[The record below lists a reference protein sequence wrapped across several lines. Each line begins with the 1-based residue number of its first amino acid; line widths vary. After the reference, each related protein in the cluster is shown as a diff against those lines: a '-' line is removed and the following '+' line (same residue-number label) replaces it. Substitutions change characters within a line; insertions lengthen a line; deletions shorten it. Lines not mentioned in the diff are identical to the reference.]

1 MTVKAFALAL
11 VLAALVL
18 WPHASLAQTPTPTLN
33 PPRNLVVVFLQ
44 SSDAE
49 YRVGNTHAYTL
60 SWLKPTGSL
69 SNVVWVRYSVSV
81 TDSGGNP
88 AGSSIHDKRSS
99 VSYITGAVSVRMP
112 AERETRESYTIS
124 VTAADL
130 YTSGTTSTAASV
142 TILLPRIVPPTLFHV
157 THLDSGGAT
166 LDWDPPYN
174 LDSSETASYSVE
186 IRGTIST
193 DQQPPLTLSEEEMND
208 PIFVKTDI
216 PDQATVMGQES
227 LWNVLDLQ
235 RGGCPDCLQAP
246 FLDGMVMQSDP
257 DDLSYKVNLLHE
269 PSREETT
276 PFDLIGDYSFRL
288 YERVKNGQQDVRHIH
303 AVMDGSLTDQ
313 FQLDDP
319 TPFVEYRVRA
329 VDMERSPP
337 LSIDG
342 PTTHWSAPLILNLDL
357 PSSFQPGA
365 DADAAI
371 LGPPSS
377 ATEDPTG
384 LINLIDEAAV
394 RLDPDADASDWV
406 VPFVFMLALG
416 AGAGVFV
423 VVARSGSTG
432 LAAAA
437 GGLVAFIVWSGLGPL
452 WFGLPWEL
460 AYLPLILVIL
470 GGFLAVAKR
479 MTT

>member
-11 VLAALVL
+11 LLAALVM
-18 WPHASLAQTPTPTLN
+18 WPHATLAQTPTPTPTLN
-33 PPRNLVVVFLQ
+33 APTGLAILFGQANA
-44 SSDAE
+44 DE
-49 YRVGNTHAYTL
+49 YRVGST
-60 SWLKPTGSL
+60 KD
-69 SNVVWVRYSVSV
+69 YSVRWQEPSNAPAAGMYYDLRITNSDGNNLISITV
-81 TDSGGNP
+81 TDDWVYP
-88 AGSSIHDKRSS
+88 RKT
-99 VSYITGAVSVRMP
+99 VTLPMP
-112 AERETRESYTIS
+112 SAKEDRELFTIS
-124 VTAADL
+124 VIARHSS
-130 YTSGTTSTAASV
+130 YNQSTA
-142 TILLPRIVPPTLFHV
+142 TTRTYRLPRIVPPTLFKV
-157 THLDSGGAT
+157 THPDTGGAT

-174 LDSSETASYSVE
+174 LDSSETPSYSV
-186 IRGTIST
+186 RVQGTTSA
-193 DQQPPLTLSEEEMND
+193 DQQPPLTLTEGELNA
-208 PIFVKTDI
+208 PVFLKTDI
-216 PDQATVMGQES
+216 PAQATVAGQES
-227 LWNVLDLQ
+227 LWNVLDLN

-246 FLDGMVMQSDP
+246 FLDASVMQSKP
-257 DDLSYKVNLLHE
+257 SDLSYTVNLLHE
-269 PSREETT
+269 PAREETT

-288 YERVKNGQQDVRHIH
+288 YERTKGGQQNVRYIH
-303 AVMDGSLTDQ
+303 SVMDASITDQ

-329 VDMERSPP
+329 VDMDRAS

-342 PTTHWSAPLILNLDL
+342 PSTHWSAPIILNLDL
-357 PSSFQPGA
+357 PPSFQPGG

-371 LGPPSS
+371 LDPASS

-384 LINLIDEAAV
+384 LINLVGEAAV

-432 LAAAA
+432 FAAAA
-437 GGLVAFIVWSGLGPL
+437 GGLVSLIVWSGLGPL
-452 WFGLPWEL
+452 WFGVEWEL